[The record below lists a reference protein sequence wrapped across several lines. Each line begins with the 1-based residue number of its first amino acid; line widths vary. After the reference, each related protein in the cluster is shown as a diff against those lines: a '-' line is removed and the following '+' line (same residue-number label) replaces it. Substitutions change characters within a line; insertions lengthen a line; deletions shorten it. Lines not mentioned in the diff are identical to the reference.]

1 MEVHLNEQRYQ
12 ENNASI
18 WNLRSED
25 YYKSDKIEQV
35 NQKDHILIRPCFFEG
50 KKKTGFQFKKY
61 KF

>member
-18 WNLRSED
+18 WNLRSEN

-35 NQKDHILIRPCFFEG
+35 NQKDHILIRPCFFWGEE
-50 KKKTGFQFKKY
+50 KDWFSIQEI
-61 KF
+61 